1 MLITLLVLS
10 LNKTPINKH
19 QKIRI
24 LRKPFLASICYYNFS
39 SKHYL
44 LISLLILILMSH
56 LYVAVYFYVSVIFF
70 DLSIKF
76 KAAWNLQ
83 IFHLQRVKLIK
94 HKVSPGA
101 VHCTVWAWR
110 WSGIFAAKPS
120 SRSHCGSQAAD
131 PAWRCTLYC
140 VCSPGIQTQAQKKK
154 VIHAKHGL

>member
-56 LYVAVYFYVSVIFF
+56 LYVSVYFYVSVIFF

-76 KAAWNLQ
+76 KAA
-83 IFHLQRVKLIK
+83 
-94 HKVSPGA
+94 
-101 VHCTVWAWR
+101 
-110 WSGIFAAKPS
+110 
-120 SRSHCGSQAAD
+120 
-131 PAWRCTLYC
+131 
-140 VCSPGIQTQAQKKK
+140 
-154 VIHAKHGL
+154 